1 MFVYTGTI
9 GRSACGRSVMIGQ
22 VTLWSI
28 RSSLLKAR
36 SKPLSRPSRRMWA
49 ARFSWPASC
58 IRGRPNSRS
67 SLYQFASKNGAL
79 PTRNCGMLSSH
90 SWWKWSLPTIT
101 STSGSAWVKVARKA
115 SILVT
120 HSSANG
126 GRSEPTDVLAR

>member
-1 MFVYTGTI
+1 
-9 GRSACGRSVMIGQ
+9 MIGQ
-22 VTLWSI
+22 VMLWSI

-36 SKPLSRPSRRMWA
+36 SKSMSRPLRRMWVD
-49 ARFSWPASC
+49 RSSCPFSV

-67 SLYQFASKNGAL
+67 SLYQLASKYGAL

-101 STSGSAWVKVARKA
+101 STSGSARVSVSRKA
-115 SILVT
+115 SILAC

-126 GRSEPTDVLAR
+126 GRSAPVAVLAFR